1 MLGNIE
7 KISVSEI
14 VRATG
19 GTLIFGEDVSVQ
31 SISTDSRETG
41 KNCLYIP
48 LKGER
53 FDGHSFFDG
62 ALKSGAIGYLTQ
74 NGNYIMGCISFFFIY
89 IYNSVHS

>member
-48 LKGER
+48 LKG
-53 FDGHSFFDG
+53 
-62 ALKSGAIGYLTQ
+62 
-74 NGNYIMGCISFFFIY
+74 
-89 IYNSVHS
+89 

>member
-19 GTLIFGEDVSVQ
+19 GTLIFGENESVR

-41 KNCLYIP
+41 ENCLYIP

-53 FDGHSFFDG
+53 FDGFLT
-62 ALKSGAIGYLTQ
+62 AL
-74 NGNYIMGCISFFFIY
+74 
-89 IYNSVHS
+89 